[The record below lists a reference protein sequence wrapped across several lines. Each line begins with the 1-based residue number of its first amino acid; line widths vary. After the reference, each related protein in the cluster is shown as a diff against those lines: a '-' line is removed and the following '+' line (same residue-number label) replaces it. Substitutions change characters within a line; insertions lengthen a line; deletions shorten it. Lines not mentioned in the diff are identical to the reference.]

1 MLDHTGTDDAVA
13 VTRGEAV
20 RDADYAALARRAAT
34 DNSRALL
41 DEVLRRITATEAGT
55 RKRQRRGSRADA
67 FRQVVESFLGDLLVA
82 NGEGWVFRR
91 DKDPPRH
98 HFRAARQGLQKLG
111 LLEETE
117 PATWWSGFGT
127 PIKRWSRRFRATPQL
142 KSLATQH
149 GIEPTEG
156 RKHFVDRRPIKP
168 LRLRTASK
176 RAANYRQIPGKE
188 MKIGYTDK
196 GANALERTVREL
208 NTFLD
213 QFDIRGG
220 QHRGYERIFHC
231 GDRSYF
237 EWNLGGRLYSANYQE
252 SYQCLPSEQRR
263 MMTIDGRSVCELDVK
278 ASTLTIFQAL
288 QGQPIDFTATPDR
301 DPYALPGLD
310 RKVVKAFTIRSFGNC
325 RLLTKWPSD
334 LKKKHGDALPSV
346 GRVRD
351 AITAA
356 YPLLAKATA

>member
-1 MLDHTGTDDAVA
+1 MGFST
-13 VTRGEAV
+13 
-20 RDADYAALARRAAT
+20 
-34 DNSRALL
+34 
-41 DEVLRRITATEAGT
+41 
-55 RKRQRRGSRADA
+55 RQRRAC
-67 FRQVVESFLGDLLVA
+67 
-82 NGEGWVFRR
+82 
-91 DKDPPRH
+91 RH
-98 HFRAARQGLQKLG
+98 HFRAARQGLKKLG

-117 PATWWSGFGT
+117 PATRWSGFGT

-142 KSLATQH
+142 KSLAAQH
-149 GIEPTEG
+149 GIEPTEA

-168 LRLRTASK
+168 LRLRTTSK

-188 MKIGYTDK
+188 MKIGYSNER
-196 GANALERTVREL
+196 ANALERTVREL

-252 SYQCLPSEQRR
+252 SYQCLPPEQRR
-263 MMTIDGRSVCELDVK
+263 MMTINGKSVCELDVK

-288 QGQPIDFTATPDR
+288 HGQPIDFTATPDR

-310 RKVVKAFTIRSFGNC
+310 RRIVKAFTIRSFGNC

-334 LKKKHGDALPSV
+334 LKKKHGGALPPI

-351 AITAA
+351 AITTA
-356 YPLLAKATA
+356 YPLLAKLQPDDAEPPIWAILAYLESEAVLGTMATLQAAGIPSLSVHDSLIVPHDNVRMAEATLIEFYKAATGATPRIVTEPPLR